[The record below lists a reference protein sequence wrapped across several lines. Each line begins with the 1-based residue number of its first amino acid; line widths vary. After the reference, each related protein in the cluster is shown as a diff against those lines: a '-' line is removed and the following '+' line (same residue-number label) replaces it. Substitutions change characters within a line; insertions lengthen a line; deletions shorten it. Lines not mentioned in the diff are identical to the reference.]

1 MIQALDYGDRFPIFL
16 LVAGAEIEDFLGIPR
31 HFYLTRDT
39 VRRLLVGLGQALK
52 VASREILWP
61 SWSLMMTVA
70 LAGRSV
76 QTKV

>member
-39 VRRLLVGLGQALK
+39 VRRLLAR
-52 VASREILWP
+52 SRDYEKD
-61 SWSLMMTVA
+61 
-70 LAGRSV
+70 RSPRSRLS
-76 QTKV
+76 QL

>member
-39 VRRLLVGLGQALK
+39 VRRLLVVQRALPGP
-52 VASREILWP
+52 VRLVIEADS
-61 SWSLMMTVA
+61 
-70 LAGRSV
+70 
-76 QTKV
+76 